1 MTKARFKGGAR
12 EDVRKKLLV
21 NHVEKRSQ
29 TANHE
34 GKDLTK
40 RSLFMKA
47 LDVIITMRRGLIDR
61 DVIGTGLTTASHG
74 IVAKRRR

>member
-1 MTKARFKGGAR
+1 MTRARFKGRAG
-12 EDVRKKLLV
+12 EDVGKKLPV
-21 NHVEKRSQ
+21 NHVEKKGP

-40 RSLFMKA
+40 RSLFMKV

-61 DVIGTGLTTASHG
+61 GVIGTGLTMAILG